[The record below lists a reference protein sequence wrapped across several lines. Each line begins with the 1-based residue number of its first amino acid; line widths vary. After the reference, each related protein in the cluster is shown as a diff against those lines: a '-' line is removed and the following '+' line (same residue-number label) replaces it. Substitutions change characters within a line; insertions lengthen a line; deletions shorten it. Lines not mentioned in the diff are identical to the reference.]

1 MSVDDF
7 RAEVKSKQRFE
18 FGKNWKAFLTKLNNT
33 KITEAENSLKKM
45 LGTKS
50 LAEKTFLDVG
60 SGSGLF
66 SLAAKNLGA
75 KVLSFDFD
83 QSSVWCTSELKE
95 RFYKKDNDWKV
106 LQGSVLDKKFL
117 ASLGKFDYVYSWGVL
132 HHSGNMWKAL
142 DNVIDLVK
150 DEGILFIALYN
161 RQQFASKYWSL
172 VKKIYNK
179 FPFTRPIWFL
189 IHFLYPTLPSLAL
202 KYLYN
207 KKIPRGMTSYYD
219 LLDWL
224 GGYPFEVS
232 TPAEIFNFYKKNGFV
247 LTQLKTV
254 GGKLGCNE
262 FVFYKSIQKQNFI
275 ELFDYATINFQ
286 V

>member
-262 FVFYKSIQKQNFI
+262 FVFYKSIQK
-275 ELFDYATINFQ
+275 
-286 V
+286 

>member
-106 LQGSVLDKKFL
+106 LQGSVLDKEFL

-161 RQQFASKYWSL
+161 RQQFASRYWSII
-172 VKKIYNK
+172 KKIYNK

-207 KKIPRGMTSYYD
+207 KKIPRGMSAYYD

-232 TPAEIFNFYKKNGFV
+232 TPTEIFNFYKKNGFV

-262 FVFYKSIQKQNFI
+262 FVFYKSIQK
-275 ELFDYATINFQ
+275 
-286 V
+286 